1 MKRKNFRK
9 AHTQH
14 SKKFLYELNSIN
26 TKKLVAFRNYDEVWL
41 IGKYKGT
48 SINDT
53 PTSYIEWA
61 INNMDLSENSIAILK
76 SKLR

>member
-9 AHTQH
+9 AHQQHTQ
-14 SKKFLYELNSIN
+14 KFIYELNAVKV
-26 TKKLVAFRNYDEVWL
+26 KKLEAFRFSDEIWI

-53 PTSYIEWA
+53 PTNYIKWVIE
-61 INNMDLSENSIAILK
+61 NMDLSQNAIAILK
-76 SKLR
+76 SKL